1 MEDMLRIDKLLD
13 FCDVP
18 QLFVARDAFET
29 LYLCLLYEDEPACR
43 YTGIRI
49 SARLLDAF
57 LTGKADLRQLF
68 LQPENERE
76 YYDVVFQSGEYRKTL
91 SDEKTLPEDKLP
103 TAGYVLPEDAREN
116 IATCLRNLYASSD
129 GRACDSAYGVLH
141 STTHRSIFLIRL
153 LKFTPILNNRLGSAS
168 KGCA

>member
-1 MEDMLRIDKLLD
+1 MKLPKFKNASIVIVKLEPKDGMIKQTFGIAHYSWWRTKD
-13 FCDVP
+13 FNK
-18 QLFVARDAFET
+18 
-29 LYLCLLYEDEPACR
+29 
-43 YTGIRI
+43 GIRI

-103 TAGYVLPEDAREN
+103 TAGYVLPEDARES
-116 IATCLRNLYASSD
+116 IVISLPMKDRNLLTELVRKF
-129 GRACDSAYGVLH
+129 GWACM
-141 STTHRSIFLIRL
+141 
-153 LKFTPILNNRLGSAS
+153 
-168 KGCA
+168 